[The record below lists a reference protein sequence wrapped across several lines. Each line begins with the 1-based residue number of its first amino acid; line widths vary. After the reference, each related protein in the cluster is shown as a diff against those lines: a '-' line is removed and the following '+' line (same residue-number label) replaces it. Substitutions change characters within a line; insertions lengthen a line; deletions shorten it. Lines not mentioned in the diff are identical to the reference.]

1 MIGRPLLSIFNNNKE
16 IIEIG
21 YQRLVF
27 IFSAY
32 LFSMTYEVTA
42 GYLRGWGK
50 SLVPAILTAIGVCG
64 VRISWIAF
72 VFPKYNSFRCILVSY
87 PVSLFITMVLM
98 LIAVAIYRPTYR
110 VS

>member
-1 MIGRPLLSIFNNNKE
+1 
-16 IIEIG
+16 
-21 YQRLVF
+21 
-27 IFSAY
+27 
-32 LFSMTYEVTA
+32 MTCEVTA

-110 VS
+110 ILKKQNLENK